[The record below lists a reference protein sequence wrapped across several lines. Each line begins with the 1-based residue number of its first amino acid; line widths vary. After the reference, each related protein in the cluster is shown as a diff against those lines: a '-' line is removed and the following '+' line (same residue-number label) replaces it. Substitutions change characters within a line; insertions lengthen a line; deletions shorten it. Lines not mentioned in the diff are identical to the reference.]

1 MHNSR
6 NGHNGH
12 KMAMP
17 TRWETV
23 MFDPLAYIHRER
35 LHLRGRFDMPT
46 QRAAAN
52 RLLLDGYGLTS
63 GTVPAIPQHTGTEK
77 LLLKQWFHLSQIVFL
92 LGCQSLQ
99 LELSR
104 RGAILRM
111 SASVRAF
118 LTQPCLQRPGCAA
131 TAAND
136 PQTTAHCGRG
146 ALLREGLRR
155 LRTILGELPEALAQR
170 IPLLLPPEFDS
181 VAEAE
186 KPAVVPIHHACDSSH
201 ALTLTMAIQ
210 HVKRYGWRGGAGGG
224 CDIARAGG
232 FRSSN

>member
-1 MHNSR
+1 MHNGR
-6 NGHNGH
+6 NGDNSH

-35 LHLRGRFDMPT
+35 LYLRGRFDMPA
-46 QRAAAN
+46 QRAAVN

-63 GTVPAIPQHTGTEK
+63 GTVPQHTGAEK
-77 LLLKQWFHLSQIVFL
+77 LLLKNWFHLSQIVFL

-111 SASVRAF
+111 PASVRAF
-118 LTQPCLQRPGCAA
+118 LTLPFLQRPGCAA
-131 TAAND
+131 AAAND

-155 LRTILGELPEALAQR
+155 LRTILGELPDALAQR

-186 KPAVVPIHHACDSSH
+186 KSAVVPIHHACDSSH

-210 HVKRYGWRGGAGGG
+210 HVKRYPI
-224 CDIARAGG
+224 DI
-232 FRSSN
+232 